1 MRLYEF
7 EGKRLLAS
15 AGVPVGRSRL
25 LKRGRK
31 LAEQAQAFARE
42 VGGPVVLKAQI
53 LRGGRGKAGG
63 IRFADTPE
71 QAGSEAETLMAA
83 QIHGMKLHSILAE
96 EKLLIAREYYLGL
109 TIDEIEKQNLLILS
123 SAGGVEVETAALS
136 DSSDLMRLAIDPIG
150 GLLPFQ
156 AKEMAARVGF
166 QGKEL
171 GAVADVIERVWKCY
185 RAYDAQ
191 LLEINPLVVTAKGE
205 VIAGDCRMELDD
217 DALFRQEQKL
227 QALKIE
233 PREDKG
239 RPATRLEKAGA
250 EVDKIDHRGVAGRV
264 VEFDGDIGLI
274 IGGGGASLTVMDAI
288 LRAGGRPANYCEIG
302 GNPTVKKIQKL
313 TEVIAGKKG
322 LKCLGVITN
331 VLSNTRVDL
340 VARGVL
346 KGLANAGVDLKKFPV
361 VFRVPGSWEDD
372 GFQILQKYGIKYF
385 TRESTMDE
393 AAEYLV
399 KLRNQLVREE
409 KKDKPQMTRM

>member
-7 EGKRLLAS
+7 EGKQLLAS
-15 AGVPVGRSRL
+15 TSVPVPRSRH
-25 LKRGRK
+25 LKRGKK
-31 LAEQAQAFARE
+31 LREQAAAFAQE
-42 VGGPVVLKAQI
+42 IGGPVVLKAQI

-71 QAGSEAETLMAA
+71 QAAQVAEELMAA
-83 QIHGMKLHSILAE
+83 EIHGMKLHSILAE
-96 EKLLIAREYYLGL
+96 EKLAIAREFYLGI
-109 TIDEIEKQNLLILS
+109 TIDEIEKQNLLIMS
-123 SAGGVEVETAALS
+123 AAGGVEVESAALS
-136 DSSDLMRLAIDPIG
+136 TGGDIVRLPIDPIG

-156 AKEMAARVGF
+156 AKEVAARAGIK
-166 QGKEL
+166 GKEL
-171 GAVADVIERVWKCY
+171 GLVGDLIERVWKCY
-185 RAYDAQ
+185 RATDAQ

-205 VIAGDCRMELDD
+205 VVAGDCRMEIDD
-217 DALFRQEQKL
+217 DAIFRQEKRL
-227 QALKIE
+227 LAVKIE
-233 PREDKG
+233 AREDKG
-239 RPATRLEKAGA
+239 RAATKLEKDGA

-288 LRAGGRPANYCEIG
+288 LRAGGKPANYCEIG

-313 TEVIAGKKG
+313 TEVIAMKKG

-340 VARGVL
+340 VARGVI
-346 KGLANAGVDLKKFPV
+346 KGLTNAGVDLKKFPV

-372 GFQILQKYGIKYF
+372 GFKILEKYGIKYF

-399 KLRNQLVREE
+399 QLRNQIAE
-409 KKDKPQMTRM
+409 KRG